1 MTAALYYP
9 SGVEDH
15 DAVGNIIKPAYQIDN
30 GGLARAGS
38 ADEGDLKIFEMS
50 KDMLLISIVVAT
62 SDNMNYSVVHEIN
75 DAVFIVY
82 PSAP

>member
-1 MTAALYYP
+1 MTAAFYYP

-38 ADEGDLKIFEMS
+38 ADEGDLKIF
-50 KDMLLISIVVAT
+50 
-62 SDNMNYSVVHEIN
+62 
-75 DAVFIVY
+75 
-82 PSAP
+82 